1 MGIIGHSGRIKS
13 FDELDRYLGGTGG
26 VGFLDRRYLKVGDEE
41 AVAEIKGYAKN
52 VLRDALERRRNP
64 RGFADRML
72 NWIGYRDA
80 MIAKYGILMVAARR
94 RLDKENPN
102 SLISSI
108 EESISLHV
116 RRLIERL
123 RLPERVYWPWM
134 AVFSY
139 PSPEVGECHPW
150 IARFQAVLGAD
161 AVRTARRVR
170 WLMDLYRSA
179 ALRWIED
186 RLGRENVENLKG
198 LIGRL
203 QRIHF
208 WSEKDE
214 LEEEEDLALTN
225 MVVDNFC
232 THWDE
237 HRTLQDI
244 KGCPNVERFLEPRRL
259 RKMRLALY
267 ILLDDYLSQ
276 GRRLRGLAPGKESG
290 RG

>member
-1 MGIIGHSGRIKS
+1 MSTTGHSGRVRS

-26 VGFLDRRYLKVGDEE
+26 VGFLDRRYLGVGDEE
-41 AVAEIKGYAKN
+41 SVAAIKAYAKE
-52 VLRDALERRRNP
+52 VLRGLLDKRRNP
-64 RGFADRML
+64 RGFMDRIL
-72 NWIGYRDA
+72 NGIGYRDA
-80 MIAKYGILMVAARR
+80 LIAKYGILMVAARR
-94 RLDKENPN
+94 RLDKENPH

-108 EESISLHV
+108 EEKIGSQV
-116 RRLIERL
+116 RGLIDRLS
-123 RLPERVYWPWM
+123 LPEWVYWPWM

-150 IARFQAVLGAD
+150 IARFRTVLGAD
-161 AVRTARRVR
+161 AVRAARRVR
-170 WLMDLYRSA
+170 GLMDLYRSA

-186 RLGRENVENLKG
+186 RIGRENVENLKS

-208 WSEKDE
+208 WSERDE

-237 HRTLQDI
+237 HGTLKDI
-244 KGCPNVERFLEPRRL
+244 RDCPNVRKFLEPRRL
-259 RKMRLALY
+259 RKMRLAIY
-267 ILLDDYLSQ
+267 VLLDDYLSQ
-276 GRRLRGLAPGKESG
+276 GRRLRRLVWKGKAE

>member
-1 MGIIGHSGRIKS
+1 MSSTGHSGRVKS

-26 VGFLDRRYLKVGDEE
+26 VGFLDRRYLGVGDEE
-41 AVAEIKGYAKN
+41 AVAAIKLYAKE
-52 VLRDALERRRNP
+52 VLRDLLDGRRNP
-64 RGFADRML
+64 RGFMDRIL

-80 MIAKYGILMVAARR
+80 LIAKYGILMVAARR
-94 RLDKENPN
+94 RLDKENPH

-108 EESISLHV
+108 EERIGSQVKSLID
-116 RRLIERL
+116 RLN
-123 RLPERVYWPWM
+123 LPERVYWPWM

-150 IARFQAVLGAD
+150 IARFRTVLGAD

-170 WLMDLYRSA
+170 GLMDLYRSA

-186 RLGRENVENLKG
+186 RIGKESLENLKS

-208 WSEKDE
+208 WSERDE

-237 HRTLQDI
+237 HGTLKDI
-244 KGCPNVERFLEPRRL
+244 GSCPSVRRFLEPRGL
-259 RKMRLALY
+259 RKVRLALY
-267 ILLDDYLSQ
+267 ILLDDYLSR
-276 GRRLRGLAPGKESG
+276 GRRLRKLVLEGG
-290 RG
+290 REAG